1 MRAKEGNEPMTR
13 IARFS
18 TLFATISFLLTCS
31 WAAAAALDADMVIFN
46 GKILTADTPNP
57 SGFSIAQAAAI
68 YDDKFIAVGSDDEI
82 LQYAGPNTQRID
94 LGGRTV
100 LPGLID
106 THFHSFSYASHFF
119 PPGAPRDGTTDA
131 PIAWTNKNDFL
142 AQIRTLALNK
152 KPGEWIITSP
162 AGGEGVTIVP
172 ELQRGEVTLADLDR
186 VAPNNPVMIHW
197 VVRSEGLVNSRAL
210 DPVLDRYPK
219 IGGIERDTDGKP
231 TGRVSGMAA
240 WGMALEFWPKTPPEQ
255 LAPYFKMELEEAL
268 AQGMTTFSSR
278 ATPNQ
283 LQAYAWLNAR
293 GELPMRFGYALEAA
307 NRNPNVEGT
316 LSRLVGL
323 QGGVGSNMWG
333 AGDDKL
339 WIVGMALSNIDHI
352 TSIAGACVDGE
363 YPREVPEFPMWRYQ
377 FWGPHGLCTLE
388 SSDYN
393 DGDMLRAAAK
403 YGFRVSGMHTAGSRT
418 LRTYLDLLDELAKDY
433 PHITE
438 QRWAV
443 DHVLD
448 VEKSLAA
455 RARKFNLYFSVMPP
469 TIYSPPRDMEILYG
483 EEGAGDRR
491 LPNRTLLDE
500 GLRVVMELDRHNFHP
515 LLGLQVV
522 VNRKDINGKVWG
534 PQQRVSRREALYMNT
549 RWASEYVLRENVLGS
564 IEPKKFADFVV
575 LNRDYLT
582 VPEDEIGRIDPLLTV
597 VGGQIAYSDPDF
609 ATSQGLP
616 QVGYRGDRSEWLR
629 GAPEEATRESTR

>member
-1 MRAKEGNEPMTR
+1 MRKTKKPPFITVFLGL
-13 IARFS
+13 I
-18 TLFATISFLLTCS
+18 FLLTGR
-31 WAAAAALDADMVIFN
+31 WTGAAGLDADLVIYN
-46 GKILTADTPNP
+46 GKILTVDSPDP
-57 SGFSIAQAAAI
+57 SNFTTAQAAVV
-68 YDDKFIAVGSDDEI
+68 YDGKFVAVGTNEEA
-82 LQYAGPNTQRID
+82 LQYAGPDTRKID

-100 LPGLID
+100 IPGLID
-106 THFHSFSYASHFF
+106 THFHSFSYASHYF
-119 PPGAPRDGTTDA
+119 PLGAPRDGQTDP
-131 PIAWTNKNDFL
+131 PILWTNKAEFL
-142 AQIRTLALNK
+142 AQIRTLALK
-152 KPGEWIITSP
+152 KKTGEWIITSL
-162 AGGEGVTIVP
+162 AGGEGVSIVP
-172 ELQRGEVTLADLDR
+172 ELQRGEVTLADLDQ

-197 VVRSEGLVNSRAL
+197 VVRSEGLVNSKAL
-210 DPVLDRYPK
+210 NPVLDRYPK
-219 IGGIERDTDGKP
+219 IGGVARDAQGRP

-255 LAPYFKMELEEAL
+255 LGPYYKMELEEAL

-283 LQAYAWLNAR
+283 LRAYAWLHAR
-293 GELPMRFGYALEAA
+293 GELPMRFGYGLEAA
-307 NRNPNVEGT
+307 NRNPNVDAT

-323 QGGVGSNMWG
+323 QGGAGQTMWG
-333 AGDDKL
+333 SGDDKL
-339 WIVGMALSNIDHI
+339 WMVGMALSNIDHI
-352 TSIAGACVDGE
+352 TSIAGACVDVP

-388 SSDYN
+388 SPDYN
-393 DGDMLRAAAK
+393 DVEVIRSAAK
-403 YGFRVSGMHTAGSRT
+403 YGFRISGTHTAGART
-418 LRTYLDLLDELAKDY
+418 LGQYLDILEEVVKDY
-433 PHITE
+433 PHIAE

-448 VEKSLAA
+448 VGPGQAE

-469 TIYSPPRDMEILYG
+469 TIYDPPRDMEILYG

-491 LPNRTLLDE
+491 VPTRTLLDN

-522 VNRKDINGKVWG
+522 VNRKDINGKQWG
-534 PQQRVSRREALYMNT
+534 PQQRVSRSEALYMNT
-549 RWASEYVLRENVLGS
+549 RWASEYVLRENLLGS
-564 IEPKKFADFVV
+564 IEPKKYADFVV

-629 GAPEEATRESTR
+629 GAPEEATRGSTM